1 MGEEQ
6 VEGQLGIRRVTEGGR
21 RMAKVGRGDVGC
33 RVGGGTA
40 VGGGGVSGG
49 GRGLD
54 IPYKEIWIIGR
65 GGGNIQRD

>member
-1 MGEEQ
+1 MREGEGWQ
-6 VEGQLGIRRVTEGGR
+6 RWGG
-21 RMAKVGRGDVGC
+21 GDVGC

-65 GGGNIQRD
+65 GGERMIDDGAF